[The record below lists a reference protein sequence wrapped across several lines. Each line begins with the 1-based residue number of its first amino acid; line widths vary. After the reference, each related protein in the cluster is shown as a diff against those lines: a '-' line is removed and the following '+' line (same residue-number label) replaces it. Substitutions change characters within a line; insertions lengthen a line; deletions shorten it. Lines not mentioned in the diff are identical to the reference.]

1 MLSRSGETWRPSTS
15 TSSPTLPITV
25 TDDGST
31 TSARPRRKRAPPTPP
46 ESTATLGIVGDTT
59 EAVNPEHTPPE
70 TLRAEWRRPHRL
82 PGGRRRASRSRR
94 HPGRFASRR
103 ARLGEPAAGT
113 LLQPA
118 RFDLTTDPLRQAR
131 NRDVRPRVRCAD
143 AGGSNGRHPCRDGRS
158 RLRRAVL
165 WGPGDAGP
173 LCMLFAATYPERTLG
188 LILFNSMPRMTRAP
202 DMPWL
207 ARVPL
212 QSNESRRSPA
222 LG

>member
-1 MLSRSGETWRPSTS
+1 MRR
-15 TSSPTLPITV
+15 
-25 TDDGST
+25 
-31 TSARPRRKRAPPTPP
+31 RRRRKAPRL
-46 ESTATLGIVGDTT
+46 LGIVGDTT
-59 EAVNPEHTPPE
+59 EAVNPEHTPAE

-82 PGGRRRASRSRR
+82 PGGRRRAVDLVATPAGS
-94 HPGRFASRR
+94 HHVE
-103 ARLGEPAAGT
+103 RLGEPAAGT

-158 RLRRAVL
+158 RLRARRPL
-165 WGPGDAGP
+165 GPGDAGP

-212 QSNESRRSPA
+212 QSNESRRSPGA
-222 LG
+222 GVNRPSTRTGPDERPRARQKTRSGARHA